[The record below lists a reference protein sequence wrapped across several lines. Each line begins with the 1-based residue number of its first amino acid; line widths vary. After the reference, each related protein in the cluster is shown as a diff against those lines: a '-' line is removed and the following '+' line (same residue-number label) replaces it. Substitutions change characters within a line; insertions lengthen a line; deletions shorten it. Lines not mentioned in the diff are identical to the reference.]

1 MGKNISLPSLNNVK
15 TLPNR
20 VYLLL
25 EDAILRGKIKQ
36 GDRLIEDEL
45 SAVMGVSRAPIREAF
60 RLMEKEGLIKIIP
73 HKGAIVS
80 SISRDDVADIYEV
93 SSVLEGLA
101 AGLFCK
107 RATEAELRKMKNICR
122 DMETQIEKKNLLKFR
137 KLNRD
142 FHEVFINGCAN
153 KKIKEVYNSFQ
164 KQIHWFQNVSLSSQG
179 RPEISL
185 KEHKNILDALLKK
198 DSNAAEHAAR
208 EHVRRA
214 ANYFLSKTD
223 KGKENGTGNP
233 NH

>member
-1 MGKNISLPSLNNVK
+1 MGKNLSLPSLNNVG
-15 TLPNR
+15 TLPHR

-36 GDRLIEDEL
+36 GDRLIEDDL
-45 SAVMGVSRAPIREAF
+45 STVMGVSRAPIREAF

-73 HKGAIVS
+73 RKGAIVS
-80 SISRDDVADIYEV
+80 SVSREDVAEIYEV

-101 AGLFCK
+101 ARLFCE
-107 RATEAELRKMKNICR
+107 RATETELKKMKKICR
-122 DMETQIEKKNLLKFR
+122 DMETQIEKKNLLKYR

-153 KKIKEVYNSFQ
+153 KKIKEVYGSFQ

-185 KEHKNILDALLKK
+185 KEHKSILDAFLKK
-198 DSNAAEHAAR
+198 DCDAAEHAAQD
-208 EHVRRA
+208 HVRRA
-214 ANYFLSKTD
+214 ASYFLSKTD
-223 KGKENGTGNP
+223 NRGD
-233 NH
+233 

>member
-1 MGKNISLPSLNNVK
+1 MGKNLPLPSLNNVK
-15 TLPNR
+15 TLSNR

-45 SAVMGVSRAPIREAF
+45 STVMGVSRVPIREAF

-73 HKGAIVS
+73 RKGAIVS
-80 SISRDDVADIYEV
+80 SISREDVAEIYEV

-107 RATEAELRKMKNICR
+107 RATETELQKMRKICR
-122 DMETQIEKKNLLKFR
+122 DMETQIEKENLLKFR

-142 FHEVFINGCAN
+142 FHEVFINGCSN
-153 KKIKEVYNSFQ
+153 KKIKEVYDSFQ
-164 KQIHWFQNVSLSSQG
+164 KQLHWFQNVSLSSQG

-185 KEHKNILDALLKK
+185 KEHKSILDAFLKK
-198 DSNAAEHAAR
+198 DSEAAEYAAR
-208 EHVRRA
+208 DHVRRA
-214 ANYFLSKTD
+214 ANYFLSKTN
-223 KGKENGTGNP
+223 KGE
-233 NH
+233 